1 MKNKIAIM
9 LCITAMCA
17 GLSSCGG
24 KTKGDESGD
33 TLVKATESSQESTKT
48 EESTEEG
55 TKESESE
62 GSAESTGQIEEE
74 TTAVP
79 GAEETGLSEEMQAI
93 KTAVAD
99 ALGDNYWPDTEIA
112 PDILEG
118 IFGITSDMY
127 EDYMG
132 EMPMISVNVD
142 TLVVVKPKDGKAD
155 AVEEAL
161 ESYRQSKVDSTMQ
174 YPSNVGKI
182 QASRVERVGDY
193 VCFVMLGGD
202 ISTAEEQGED
212 AVIKACQEQ
221 NELAIE
227 VISKAVVK

>member
-1 MKNKIAIM
+1 
-9 LCITAMCA
+9 
-17 GLSSCGG
+17 
-24 KTKGDESGD
+24 
-33 TLVKATESSQESTKT
+33 
-48 EESTEEG
+48 
-55 TKESESE
+55 
-62 GSAESTGQIEEE
+62 
-74 TTAVP
+74 
-79 GAEETGLSEEMQAI
+79 MQAI
-93 KTAVAD
+93 KSAVRD

-112 PDILEG
+112 PDMLEG

-155 AVEEAL
+155 AVEKAL
-161 ESYRQSKVDSTMQ
+161 ESYRQSEVDSTMQ
-174 YPSNVGKI
+174 YPSIVGKI
-182 QASRVERVGDY
+182 QASRVEKVGDY

-202 ISTAEEQGED
+202 ISTAEEQGAD

>member
-48 EESTEEG
+48 EEST
-55 TKESESE
+55 KESNAE
-62 GSAESTGQIEEE
+62 GSTESTGQTEEAE

-79 GAEETGLSEEMQAI
+79 GAEENGLSEEMQAI
-93 KTAVAD
+93 KNAVAD
-99 ALGDNYWPDTEIA
+99 ALGDNYWPDTEIE
-112 PDILEG
+112 PDMLEG

-161 ESYRQSKVDSTMQ
+161 ESYRQSEVDSTMQ

-182 QASRVERVGDY
+182 QASRVEKVGDY

-202 ISTAEEQGED
+202 ISVAEEQGED

>member
-1 MKNKIAIM
+1 MKNKIAII

-17 GLSSCGG
+17 GLGACGG

-48 EESTEEG
+48 EEST
-55 TKESESE
+55 KESNAE
-62 GSAESTGQIEEE
+62 GSPESTGQTEEAE

-79 GAEETGLSEEMQAI
+79 GAEENGLSEEMQAI
-93 KTAVAD
+93 KTAVTD

-112 PDILEG
+112 PDMLEG

-155 AVEEAL
+155 AVEKAL
-161 ESYRQSKVDSTMQ
+161 ESYRQSEIDSTMQ

-182 QASRVERVGDY
+182 QASRVEKVGDY

>member
-1 MKNKIAIM
+1 MKNKIATI

-17 GLSSCGG
+17 GLCACGG

-48 EESTEEG
+48 EEST
-55 TKESESE
+55 KESNAE
-62 GSAESTGQIEEE
+62 GSPESTGQTEEAE

-79 GAEETGLSEEMQAI
+79 GAEENGLSEEMQAI
-93 KTAVAD
+93 KTAVTD

-112 PDILEG
+112 PDMLEG

-142 TLVVVKPKDGKAD
+142 TLVVVKPKDGKND

-161 ESYRQSKVDSTMQ
+161 ESYRQSEIDSTMQ

-182 QASRVERVGDY
+182 QASRVEKVGDY